1 MMEDWR
7 RECDLLAQL
16 LEEEVS
22 NYRQLIKELKNQSKY
37 LRQGD
42 ADSIQKSVRT
52 IAERVKTIQ
61 ILEEEIKKTGETILN
76 GFGKVERNQTLSSL
90 LPFLPITHQGR
101 LSSSQKILLQLKGWA
116 AQINDQNRAFIREYT
131 TFLSE
136 LISPWFGHPK
146 ESEGYPGQKRPS
158 IIPAFALNREV

>member
-1 MMEDWR
+1 MQDWR

-37 LRQGD
+37 LRQGHT
-42 ADSIQKSVRT
+42 DSILKSVKT

-61 ILEEEIKKTGETILN
+61 ILEEEIGKTGETILD
-76 GFGKVERNQTLSSL
+76 GFGKGERNRTFSSL
-90 LPFLPITHQGR
+90 LPFLPATHQGR
-101 LSSSQKILLQLKGWA
+101 LFSSQKILSQLKGWA

-131 TFLSE
+131 AILSE
-136 LISPWFGHPK
+136 LISPWFGPPK
-146 ESEGYPGQKRPS
+146 EPEGYPGQKRPS
-158 IIPAFALNREV
+158 VFPAFALNREV